1 MTMEEKLSY
10 SEAIAELEQIVEE
23 IEEGTVSV
31 DELSEKV
38 KRAAYLLRI
47 CKEKLTSTEDDVKK
61 ILDEIENKEK
71 PGSD

>member
-1 MTMEEKLSY
+1 MEEKLSY

>member
-1 MTMEEKLSY
+1 MMEKKMTY
-10 SEAIAELEQIVEE
+10 TEAIQELEQIVEE

-47 CKEKLTSTEDDVKK
+47 CKEKLSSTEDDVKK
-61 ILDEIENKEK
+61 ILEEIEGK
-71 PGSD
+71 PEH